1 VRSPVADAIR
11 ALTADVRSP
20 IRVGT
25 VTSTSPLE
33 VALGGQSGLSSARRS
48 SYTATLSDQVLI
60 LQSEPDLIIL
70 GKIVTG
76 G

>member
-1 VRSPVADAIR
+1 MRSPVADAIR
-11 ALTADVRSP
+11 TITADARSP

-33 VALGGQSGLSSARRS
+33 VSLGGQSDLSSARLS
-48 SYTATLSDQVLI
+48 SYTATLNDQVLI

-70 GKIVTG
+70 GKIVSG

>member
-1 VRSPVADAIR
+1 MRSPVADAIR
-11 ALTADVRSP
+11 TITADQRGP

-33 VALGGQSGLSSARRS
+33 VALGGQSGLSSARLS
-48 SYTATLSDQVLI
+48 SYTATLNDQVLI

-70 GKIVTG
+70 GKILSG